1 MSYQLGT
8 VAFSSLKQKIHI
20 LPEGTVERTF
30 TQQCKENPWLYRHR
44 SVWVLFGY
52 NQSLIRIRF

>member
-44 SVWVLFGY
+44 SVWVRY
-52 NQSLIRIRF
+52 CTVTIRV